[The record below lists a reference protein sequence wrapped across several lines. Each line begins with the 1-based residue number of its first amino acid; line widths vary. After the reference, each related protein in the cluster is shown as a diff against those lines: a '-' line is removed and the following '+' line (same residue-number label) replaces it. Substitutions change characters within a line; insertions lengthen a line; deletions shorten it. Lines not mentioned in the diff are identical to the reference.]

1 MMEYKLSLPEIERV
15 HVQLCIVNQNEVIIH
30 KIYIETPPFYLV
42 DILGCW
48 YFIPLFILHNIVQF
62 CHHLMCDGKIF
73 HSHNNHHFHR
83 SVSDTKQCTNQQLFC
98 QICTTFNLCANI
110 LFYLIFIYFY
120 FTILFYRTFY
130 IFSLSTHLLYNIFL
144 RL

>member
-1 MMEYKLSLPEIERV
+1 
-15 HVQLCIVNQNEVIIH
+15 
-30 KIYIETPPFYLV
+30 
-42 DILGCW
+42 
-48 YFIPLFILHNIVQF
+48 
-62 CHHLMCDGKIF
+62 
-73 HSHNNHHFHR
+73 
-83 SVSDTKQCTNQQLFC
+83 
-98 QICTTFNLCANI
+98 TTFNSCANI